1 MSSYVPSLDPAPG
14 GGRHDHVPYDGGA
27 RALPLHIKIVL
38 LVPIL
43 ALCAVA
49 AGVGAMFVYYSLT
62 FPDPLTM
69 RAAAVS
75 GPVIR
80 ILARDGSVLA
90 ERGATRDYMPLDLL
104 PKRVTDAVVATEDRR
119 FFEHVGLD
127 PFGLA
132 RATYTNLRAGRFAE
146 GGSTLTQQLAK
157 NLFLS
162 SERTLERKVEEL
174 VLALWLELKLSKSDI
189 LELYLNRVYFGGGV
203 HGIEAAAQRYF
214 GKSAS
219 NLSLAEAA
227 VIAGL
232 LKAPSKYSPSANP
245 VQATARGRVVLG
257 KMRDAG
263 FITEEEEIAARG
275 EQIRFSTAFRLAE
288 QAGAGYA
295 ADFVMEHLPPIDAG
309 KGAEIVVETT
319 IDAALQRRAGE
330 VVAKELARQG
340 DSLAASQAAVA
351 VLAND
356 GAMRALIGGRSYP
369 ESQFNRAVKARR
381 QPGSAFKP
389 VVYLAALEAGFTP
402 DRVVNDEPFTAA
414 GWTPRNENGRYI
426 GPVTVRDALAH
437 SINTVAVRL
446 LLEVGMKKVWATA
459 RRLGIKSELRRDA
472 SLALGTSEVSLLE
485 LTGAYNTF
493 ANGGYVHEPYAIR
506 RVRTSTGHVLYA
518 KVDAKFEPSFAAK
531 HVGAMNDMLQATLV
545 SGTGRRAALPLHPA
559 AGKTG
564 TSQDFRDAWFVG
576 YTAYLTGGVWVGND
590 HGQAMN
596 KVMGGSLP
604 AEIWRQIMLAA
615 HEGKPPRP
623 LPDGS
628 GAAPAAS
635 REESPVARNGSDDD
649 AIARL
654 ARANERAASP
664 EAPAN
669 PAAGAPHPE
678 RRIDEDFISRALTAG
693 TLADGDNDGG
703 EREPDAGGGPQRLI
717 VRPPPGSMSLGRGP
731 Q

>member
-1 MSSYVPSLDPAPG
+1 MSSYMPTLDPAPG
-14 GGRHDHVPYDGGA
+14 GGGNDYPPHDDGS
-27 RALPLHIKIVL
+27 RRIPFHIKFIL
-38 LVPIL
+38 LAPIL
-43 ALCAVA
+43 ALCVAA

-69 RAAAVS
+69 RAAAS
-75 GPVIR
+75 GGPVIR

-104 PKRVTDAVVATEDRR
+104 PKRVTDAVLATEDRR

-127 PFGLA
+127 PLGMA
-132 RATYTNLRAGRFAE
+132 RATYTNLRVGRFAE

-157 NLFLS
+157 NLFLT

-174 VLALWLELKLSKSDI
+174 ILALWLELKLTKNDI

-214 GKSAS
+214 GKSARE
-219 NLSLAEAA
+219 LSLAEAA

-232 LKAPSKYSPSANP
+232 LKAPSKYSPSSSP
-245 VQATARGRVVLG
+245 MQATARGRVVLG

-263 FITEEEEIAARG
+263 FITAEDEDAARG
-275 EQIRFSTAFRLAE
+275 EQIRFSGAFRLAE
-288 QAGAGYA
+288 RAGAGYA
-295 ADFVMEHLPPIDAG
+295 ADYVMENLPPIDAG

-330 VVAKELARQG
+330 VVSKSLAQQG
-340 DSLAASQAAVA
+340 DSLAAGQAAV
-351 VLAND
+351 VVVAND
-356 GAMRALIGGRSYP
+356 GAVRALIGGRSYP
-369 ESQFNRAVKARR
+369 DSQFNRAVKARR

-402 DRVVNDEPFTAA
+402 DRVVNDEPITAA

-426 GPVTVRDALAH
+426 GPVSVRDALAQ

-446 LLEVGMKKVWATA
+446 LLEVGVKKVWATA

-485 LTGAYNTF
+485 LTGAYSTF

-506 RVRTSTGHVLYA
+506 RVRTSTGRVLYA
-518 KVDAKFEPSFAAK
+518 KVDARFEPSFGAK
-531 HVGAMNDMLQATLV
+531 NIGAMNDMLAATLV
-545 SGTGRRAALPLHPA
+545 SGTGRRASLPLHPA

-590 HGQAMN
+590 HNQAMN
-596 KVMGGSLP
+596 RVMGGNLP

-615 HEGKPPRP
+615 HQSKPPRT

-628 GAAPAAS
+628 GAAPS
-635 REESPVARNGSDDD
+635 RDDAPVARKSPDDD

-654 ARANERAASP
+654 AKASETAAP
-664 EAPAN
+664 PAN
-669 PAAGAPHPE
+669 PPHPAQ
-678 RRIDEDFISRALTAG
+678 RIDEDFISRALTGG
-693 TLADGDNDGG
+693 TLAEGDVNGAAPI
-703 EREPDAGGGPQRLI
+703 PDAGRSPSII
-717 VRPPPGSMSLGRGP
+717 VQPPPGSMSLGRGT

>member
-1 MSSYVPSLDPAPG
+1 MSSHYMPTLDPAPG
-14 GGRHDHVPYDGGA
+14 GGGHSYPPHDSGPQ
-27 RALPLHIKIVL
+27 RIPFHIKFIL

-43 ALCAVA
+43 ALCMAA
-49 AGVGAMFVYYSLT
+49 AGVGAMFIYYSLT

-69 RAAAVS
+69 RAAAS
-75 GPVIR
+75 GGPVIR

-104 PKRVTDAVVATEDRR
+104 PKRVTDAVLATEDRR
-119 FFEHVGLD
+119 FYEHVGLD
-127 PFGLA
+127 PLGLA

-157 NLFLS
+157 NLFLT

-174 VLALWLELKLSKSDI
+174 VLALWLELKLTKNDI

-214 GKSAS
+214 GKSARE
-219 NLSLAEAA
+219 LSLAEAA

-232 LKAPSKYSPSANP
+232 LKAPSKYSPSSSP
-245 VQATARGRVVLG
+245 MQATARGRVVLG

-263 FITEEEEIAARG
+263 FITAEEEDAARG
-275 EQIRFSTAFRLAE
+275 EQVRFSSTFRLAE
-288 QAGAGYA
+288 RAGAGYA
-295 ADFVMEHLPPIDAG
+295 ADYVMENLPPIDAG

-330 VVAKELARQG
+330 VVSKALAQQG
-340 DSLAASQAAVA
+340 DTLAASQAAVA
-351 VLAND
+351 VVAND
-356 GAMRALIGGRSYP
+356 GAVRALIGGRSYP
-369 ESQFNRAVKARR
+369 DSQFNRAVKARR

-389 VVYLAALEAGFTP
+389 IVYLAALEAGFTP
-402 DRVVNDEPFTAA
+402 DKVVNDEPITAA

-426 GPVTVRDALAH
+426 GPVSVRDALAQ

-446 LLEVGMKKVWATA
+446 LLEVGVKKVWATA
-459 RRLGIKSELRRDA
+459 RRLGIKSELRQDA

-485 LTGAYNTF
+485 LTGAYSAF

-506 RVRTSTGHVLYA
+506 RVRTSAGRVLYA
-518 KVDAKFEPSFAAK
+518 KVDARFEPSFGAK
-531 HVGAMNDMLQATLV
+531 NIGAMNDMLQATLV

-590 HGQAMN
+590 HNQAMN
-596 KVMGGSLP
+596 RVMGGNLP

-615 HEGKPPRP
+615 HQNKPPRT

-628 GAAPAAS
+628 GTAPAQN
-635 REESPVARNGSDDD
+635 RDEMPVARNGPDDD
-649 AIARL
+649 PIARL
-654 ARANERAASP
+654 AKAS
-664 EAPAN
+664 ES
-669 PAAGAPHPE
+669 GAPPAGPPHPAQA
-678 RRIDEDFISRALTAG
+678 IDENFISRALTGG
-693 TLADGDNDGG
+693 TLAEGDVNGAQ
-703 EREPDAGGGPQRLI
+703 RTPDAGRSPSI
-717 VRPPPGSMSLGRGP
+717 VVHPPPGSMSLGRGT